1 MNSSHE
7 AKQIVLE
14 AGVGAD
20 SALPVSGV
28 GKNRVTRIMS
38 EHSRR
43 WLAAIEKS
51 GQPAYLAIADAIA
64 DDMRSGQL
72 TAGARLPALREL
84 ATQLHLNFTTV
95 ARAYA
100 EAQRRGLIDSR
111 TGQGSFVRN
120 VLPPNFGRPRG
131 FSDLLA
137 MTMNLPPEPRDAA
150 LMERMHQGI
159 TEVYARAELREL
171 LRYQEFGGSVEDR
184 QAGVIWLHQRLPRL
198 DIDRVLVCPGAQS
211 ALLGL
216 MSVLARPGDLVC
228 CEALTYSG
236 IKAIA
241 AQLGVRL
248 HGLPTDAEGIDPQAF
263 AAACGAFQP
272 KALYC
277 NPTLQNPTTATI
289 SQRRREALAEVALR
303 FGVPIIE
310 DDAYGMLPKE
320 TPTTFAQLAPELTF
334 HISGLAKCV
343 GAGLRIAYL
352 VAPDERQTKRLL
364 APMRG
369 MMVMA
374 SPFNSALATH
384 WINDGTA
391 TAALEAIRKASH
403 VRQADAARLLPAG
416 SYASHADAFHL
427 WLNLPAPWTSA
438 SFTSYLRGQ
447 GVGVVGSD
455 AFTVAGS
462 PAPEAVRVCLGGAA
476 DRMDFRHMVELIAEA
491 LALDPITAGREPG
504 ALA

>member
-1 MNSSHE
+1 
-7 AKQIVLE
+7 
-14 AGVGAD
+14 
-20 SALPVSGV
+20 
-28 GKNRVTRIMS
+28 MS
-38 EHSRR
+38 EHARR
-43 WLAAIEKS
+43 WLSAIEKS

-64 DDMRSGQL
+64 DDMRNGQL
-72 TAGARLPALREL
+72 AAGARLLPLREL
-84 ATQLHLNFTTV
+84 AAQLHLNFTTV

-100 EAQRRGLIDSR
+100 EAQRRGLIESR
-111 TGQGSFVRN
+111 TGQGSFVRDIR
-120 VLPPNFGRPRG
+120 PPNSGRPRG

-150 LMERMHQGI
+150 LTERMHQGI

-171 LRYQEFGGSVEDR
+171 LRYQEFGGSLADR
-184 QAGVIWLHQRLPRL
+184 QAGANWLRGHLPL
-198 DIDRVLVCPGAQS
+198 PDAERVLVCPGAQS

-228 CEALTYSG
+228 CEALTYPG
-236 IKAIA
+236 VKAIA

-248 HGLPTDAEGIDPQAF
+248 HGLPMDAEGIDPQAF

-277 NPTLQNPTTATI
+277 NPTLQNPTTGTI
-289 SQRRREALAEVALR
+289 SQARREALAEVALR

-310 DDAYGMLPKE
+310 DDAYGMLLKE
-320 TPTTFAQLAPELTF
+320 TPSTFAQLVPELTF

-352 VAPDERQTKRLL
+352 VAPDERQIKRLL

-374 SPFNSALATH
+374 SPFNPALATH

-391 TAALEAIRKASH
+391 TAALQAIRKASAL
-403 VRQADAARLLPAG
+403 RQADAARLLPIG
-416 SYASHADAFHL
+416 SYASHPDAFHL
-427 WLNLPAPWTSA
+427 WLSLPAPWTS
-438 SFTSYLRGQ
+438 SRFTGYLREQ

-455 AFTVAGS
+455 AFTVAGNT
-462 PAPEAVRVCLGGAA
+462 APEAVRVCLGGAA
-476 DRMDFRHMVELIAEA
+476 DRMDCRHMIELIADALVQQPDAAEA
-491 LALDPITAGREPG
+491 VAAGV
-504 ALA
+504 A